1 MEFVT
6 ILAVLARHRLLVLL
20 GTVGT
25 VALGTAIFMQA
36 SFVPARLSGTPGVSS
51 HVASTRLL
59 LDARTESTL
68 DLGSAVA
75 DSLGLRAGLLADLL
89 TTVDAQGAIA
99 REAQIRSDQLAIIG
113 PAMGPPPLALPLAV
127 HASEASRS
135 ASEPYV
141 LTLATD
147 PRVPIITLRASAP
160 DTADA
165 ARLAAAAV
173 ANLSAIMESRRSRGP
188 GLTLTRL
195 GPITTS
201 TTTAAPKR
209 AIGIVVVFVA
219 WAMWLVAI
227 VIGAGLARWVRG
239 ARRAADSVPA

>member
-1 MEFVT
+1 MH
-6 ILAVLARHRLLVLL
+6 LP
-20 GTVGT
+20 
-25 VALGTAIFMQA
+25 
-36 SFVPARLSGTPGVSS
+36 FVPARLSGMPGASS

-89 TTVDAQGAIA
+89 TTVEAHRTIARDAQV
-99 REAQIRSDQLAIIG
+99 RSDQLAIIG
-113 PAMGPPPLALPLAV
+113 PAMGPPPLAIPLAV

-141 LTLATD
+141 LTAATD
-147 PRVPIITLRASAP
+147 LRIPIITLRASAP
-160 DTADA
+160 DNADA

-173 ANLSAIMESRRSRGP
+173 ANLSAIMDSRRSRGP

-201 TTTAAPKR
+201 TTAAAPKR
-209 AIGIVVVFVA
+209 AVGIVVAFGA

-227 VIGAGLARWVRG
+227 VLGAGLARWLRD
-239 ARRAADSVPA
+239 ARRAADYVPT